1 MLVLAI
7 RQALTQRIN
16 KDKTKTGIGKK
27 NEIEVNMI
35 FKENIYVAYI
45 LVRVS
50 VGENIFIDVRIDII
64 VYDCV

>member
-45 LVRVS
+45 LVRAS
-50 VGENIFIDVRIDII
+50 VGENIFIDVRINII